1 MVATCCVV
9 NCTNRHSAGCGISFF
24 RFPADASQ
32 QRAWLAAI
40 RRRNIDGSLWT
51 PSPHDRVCS
60 NHFVRGRPV
69 RDPAHPDYAPS
80 QHMGWEIASPSASSS
95 IARASRRE
103 SLATRREETA
113 QRLRATQ
120 SNLEAEVE
128 RKRVASWHDH
138 GYVAVVDDK
147 LAREAKVGRQ

>member
-80 QHMGWEIASPSASSS
+80 QHMGWEIAS
-95 IARASRRE
+95 I
-103 SLATRREETA
+103 LKIMT
-113 QRLRATQ
+113 
-120 SNLEAEVE
+120 
-128 RKRVASWHDH
+128 
-138 GYVAVVDDK
+138 
-147 LAREAKVGRQ
+147 